1 VLCLKGHTGNTS
13 VSPPP
18 SLQTCP
24 LCLLAPVIDFFS
36 AILGIIQEVSKARKL
51 EIMCGN
57 EKVSWSR
64 FSSILNNLGPLVPQ
78 EVRSLQQ
85 FRVAETNSTQA
96 GHAKR
101 FGLLEAINE
110 TRASVSTDIRD
121 KIYALIG
128 LTPNGTDIVPTPNY
142 IRPAQSVYFQ
152 TLKAFISKS
161 SDFAYLLDHQDM
173 LPSLKEEPNW
183 TNLEIGVPYWIILL
197 LEGRKGPPFSFPP
210 FSPRKDWL
218 RFHPPYYSNHGLIV
232 LGAIYDSINSIASSF
247 PDPSSTW
254 EFKYHVL
261 KFGPRPVHHDTS
273 LGQPRGLAEQ
283 RFQATSILRD
293 IWHAFTAK
301 NKGCHPEY
309 QPRDYGLSEIPY
321 RGFHVK
327 EDFANL
333 DSFRLSFALTT
344 LCKADQRDCL
354 TRSDKNRY
362 HFRSWFREN
371 RNLVYYGKTLQ
382 KWVDLYSETES
393 YKKGYRKEGGV
404 RKRLLARRINPCWQD
419 IDYFLEEVEEAKED
433 DMRLAVTEKPILT
446 LVPSQTRVGDVVC
459 VLRGAD
465 CPIIL
470 RPQGDAFVFIGYAD
484 HYPFCY
490 DKHRENLLKFPF
502 DGW

>member
-1 VLCLKGHTGNTS
+1 VTK
-13 VSPPP
+13 
-18 SLQTCP
+18 
-24 LCLLAPVIDFFS
+24 FFS
-36 AILGIIQEVSKARKL
+36 ATLGIIQEVSKARKL

-64 FSSILNNLGPLVPQ
+64 FDSILNNLGPLVPQ

-85 FRVAETNSTQA
+85 FRDAETNSTQP
-96 GHAKR
+96 GHGKR
-101 FGLLEAINE
+101 YGLLEAMNE

-121 KIYALIG
+121 KIYALLG

-161 SDFAYLLDHQDM
+161 SDFMYLVDRPDI

-197 LEGRKGPPFSFPP
+197 LEGRKGPPVSFPP
-210 FSPRKDWL
+210 FSLWKNWL
-218 RFHPPYYSNHGLIV
+218 RFHLPYFSNHGLV
-232 LGAIYDSINSIASSF
+232 VSGAIYDSINSIASSF
-247 PDPSSTW
+247 PHPSSTW
-254 EFKYHVL
+254 EFRDHVL
-261 KFGPRPVHHDTS
+261 KFGPRLVHHDTHP
-273 LGQPRGLAEQ
+273 GQPLGLPEHQA
-283 RFQATSILRD
+283 QATSILRD
-293 IWHAFTAK
+293 IWYAFTAK
-301 NKGCHPEY
+301 NKGCHQEW
-309 QPRDYGLSEIPY
+309 DYGLSEISY

-327 EDFANL
+327 KDFANL
-333 DSFRLSFALTT
+333 GSFRLSFAFTA
-344 LCKADQRDCL
+344 LCKADQRDRL
-354 TRSDKNRY
+354 APSDKNRS

-371 RNLVYYGKTLQ
+371 RNLVYYGQTLQ
-382 KWVDLYSETES
+382 TWVELYSDTES

-404 RKRLLARRINPCWQD
+404 HKRLLARRINPCWQD
-419 IDYFLEEVEEAKED
+419 IDHFLEGVQEAKED
-433 DMRLAVTEKPILT
+433 DMRLAVTEKPVLT

-459 VLRGAD
+459 LLRGAD

-484 HYPFCY
+484 RYPFCY

-502 DGW
+502 DAWQRIQII